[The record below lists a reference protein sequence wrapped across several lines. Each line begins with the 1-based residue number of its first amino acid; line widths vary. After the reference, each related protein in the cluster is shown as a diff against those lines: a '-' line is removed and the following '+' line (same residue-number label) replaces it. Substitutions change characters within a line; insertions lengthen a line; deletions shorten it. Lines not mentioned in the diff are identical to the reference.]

1 MEWLVLFM
9 LILIGF
15 VLLILEFLVFPGVNV
30 AGILGF
36 ACVGIAIYIAYS
48 TMGRL

>member
-15 VLLILEFLVFPGVNV
+15 VLLILECRVFPGGNV
-30 AGILGF
+30 AGILGL
-36 ACVGIAIYIAYS
+36 AC
-48 TMGRL
+48 L

>member
-15 VLLILEFLVFPGVNV
+15 VLLILEFLVFPGENKK
-30 AGILGF
+30 LK
-36 ACVGIAIYIAYS
+36 Y
-48 TMGRL
+48 